1 MSDTDRRRTPADFLA
16 DARRIRAGW
25 DRPDD
30 SGPTDPAAADQM
42 QAATRDAR
50 RMMGEA
56 LDNVIDVERIGEHE
70 IALLFALGA
79 AADRRGLGSVHDP
92 TRPRPEVVDLHN
104 RLRGHCDVCDTRA
117 HRLELMQ
124 AQYGAYIF
132 RARVCVRCRRFAPDE
147 PLDASA

>member
-1 MSDTDRRRTPADFLA
+1 MSDDRDRRTPADFLEQ
-16 DARRIRAGW
+16 AREARACW
-25 DRPDD
+25 DQPDE
-30 SGPTDPAAADQM
+30 PPADPAAADQL

-50 RMMGEA
+50 RIMGGA
-56 LDNVIDVERIGEHE
+56 LDDVIDVERIDERQ
-70 IALLFALGA
+70 IALLFALSA
-79 AADRRGLGSVHDP
+79 AADRRGWRSAHDP
-92 TRPRPEVVDLHN
+92 TRPRPEVVDLRN